1 MLNILSQDG
10 KCKYETGTYYVGVCR
25 ENLNNTRP
33 AICIYVPGK
42 DAATIVAVYNNQK
55 DADAIFAHMIF
66 LEGSV
71 QDKMGMFRP
80 TIAVLPK
87 DDPTEISNFLKSN
100 FGYNLLKYNLEKNSE
115 NVK

>member
-10 KCKYETGTYYVGVCR
+10 EHKYETGTYYVGMYKESLYQSTPV
-25 ENLNNTRP
+25 
-33 AICIYVPGK
+33 IYVHIPGK
-42 DAATIVAVYNNQK
+42 ERDIAAAFYNSVK
-55 DADAIFAHMIF
+55 DARAIFEHMVF

-71 QDKMGMFRP
+71 QDKMGIFRP

-100 FGYNLLKYNLEKNSE
+100 FGYNLLKYKLEKSSE